1 MTWDFSHR
9 WYMPFA
15 WIALSSIIS
24 VPWAIYLQHG
34 MTMHPGVEIGL
45 PYGNDWAIRSDV
57 LKSFLPYTL
66 NLGCAIW
73 LFERNGSTRW
83 AAAWALAA
91 GMARLIVP
99 IALVSMS
106 DVSLASG
113 QHYID
118 WRTLRVVLWFD
129 DVQMFALGMMLW
141 VVFGHFV
148 GQTGGEAAPQAAYA
162 EAH

>member
-1 MTWDFSHR
+1 
-9 WYMPFA
+9 MPFA
-15 WIALSSIIS
+15 WLAASSLVS
-24 VPWAIYLQHG
+24 VPLAIYFQHG
-34 MTMHPGVEIGL
+34 MTTHAAIELGL
-45 PYGNDWAIRSDV
+45 PYGNGWV
-57 LKSFLPYTL
+57 LRDDLLATIVPYVL
-66 NLGCAIW
+66 NIGCGIW

-91 GMARLIVP
+91 GLARIIVP

-106 DVSLASG
+106 DVALASG

-118 WRTLRVVLWFD
+118 WRTLRVVIWFD

-148 GQTGGEAAPQAAYA
+148 GQTGGEAAPHAAYA